1 MPELYLPQ
9 SAEDRA
15 LLEQEAKR
23 LGITPEQL
31 AKDVMQREI
40 TSRTKPKTS
49 RGVVQ
54 PFRRREKD

>member
-15 LLEQEAKR
+15 LLEHEAQR

-54 PFRRREKD
+54 PFRRREED

>member
-1 MPELYLPQ
+1 MPELNLPQ

-15 LLEQEAKR
+15 LLEHEAKR

-31 AKDVMQREI
+31 AKDAMQREMTI
-40 TSRTKPKTS
+40 RTKPRTS

>member
-1 MPELYLPQ
+1 VPELYLPQ

-15 LLEQEAKR
+15 LLEQEAER

-40 TSRTKPKTS
+40 TNRTKPKTS

>member
-1 MPELYLPQ
+1 VPELCLPQ
-9 SAEDRA
+9 SSEDRS